1 MPRKKKGAKKEEKPK
16 EAEQGAKPCS

>member
-16 EAEQGAKPCS
+16 EAGAGAKPCS